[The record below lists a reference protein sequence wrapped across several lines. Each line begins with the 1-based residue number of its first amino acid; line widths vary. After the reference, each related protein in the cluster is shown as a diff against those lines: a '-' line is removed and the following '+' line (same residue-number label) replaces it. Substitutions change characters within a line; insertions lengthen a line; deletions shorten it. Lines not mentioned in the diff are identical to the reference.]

1 MREWDE
7 GWVES
12 GGWSLL
18 PLDSPSFSPFP
29 LPPPPSFL
37 LYFLL
42 YPDMVMI
49 LMIIVGLMV
58 LVIREAVITF
68 KEVIIIDVP
77 NGDDGD

>member
-1 MREWDE
+1 MRGGWRVE
-7 GWVES
+7 G

-68 KEVIIIDVP
+68 KEVIIIDVA